1 MTYHISTRHTKTHG
15 LAFDLYY
22 RWQGEKHR
30 PLLGYNLSPH
40 EAERLAINMIAK
52 IQKGAQAAQDV
63 SSITLA
69 DVLPLFWESFRIK
82 GRIDE
87 KRPRGIIEN
96 HLLSCNKC
104 QERDR
109 VCPHR
114 FGEKPIY
121 ALTAEDGLRYVTERL
136 NEGAS
141 PGTVRREYQVLVR
154 ILNLAVRYDK
164 LDRNRLKGVELPDA
178 PKRTRVAE
186 PEELQAISTIREQ
199 DHVKRE
205 CLEELWRIVV
215 VAVNTG
221 LREAKVVA
229 IERSWIKKREDGYW
243 LSLPPAASRIKGNP
257 VELPLNRPA
266 LAALHEVLPSVTNP
280 RVFRHWKDI
289 RAFKKYWD
297 ATCTRAGI
305 QNLHFH
311 DLRHTFGTRLQR
323 LGVDYEVRQALLG
336 HKMPGMTADYSHG
349 GPEWDQKLRDAV
361 TRLEKA
367 HPLSYELSY
376 RPTPALAGLAEA
388 ID

>member
-1 MTYHISTRHTKTHG
+1 
-15 LAFDLYY
+15 
-22 RWQGEKHR
+22 
-30 PLLGYNLSPH
+30 
-40 EAERLAINMIAK
+40 
-52 IQKGAQAAQDV
+52 
-63 SSITLA
+63 
-69 DVLPLFWESFRIK
+69 
-82 GRIDE
+82 
-87 KRPRGIIEN
+87 
-96 HLLSCNKC
+96 
-104 QERDR
+104 

-114 FGEKPIY
+114 FGKSPIY
-121 ALTAEDGLRYVTERL
+121 LLTAEDGLRYVTERL
-136 NEGAS
+136 DEGAS

-164 LDRNRLKGVELPDA
+164 LDRNRLRGIELPEA
-178 PKRTRVAE
+178 PKRQRVAE
-186 PEELQAISTIREQ
+186 PEELEAISTIREQ

-243 LSLPPAASRIKGNP
+243 LCLPPAASRIKGNP

-266 LAALHEVLPSVTNP
+266 LAALHEGLPSVTNP
-280 RVFRHWKDI
+280 CVFRHWKDI

-305 QNLHFH
+305 TDLHFH
-311 DLRHTFGTRLQR
+311 DLRHTFVTRLQR

-349 GPEWDQKLRDAV
+349 GPEWDRKLRDAV
-361 TRLEKA
+361 TRLDNA
-367 HPLSYELSY
+367 YPLSYELSY
-376 RPTPALAGLAEA
+376 RAKVAVAESAA